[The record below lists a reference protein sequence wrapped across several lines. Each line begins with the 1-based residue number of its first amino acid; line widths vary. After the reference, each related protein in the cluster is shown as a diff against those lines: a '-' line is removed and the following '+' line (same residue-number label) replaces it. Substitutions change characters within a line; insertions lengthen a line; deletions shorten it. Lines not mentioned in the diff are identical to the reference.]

1 MPSQR
6 NISLLGHPNYFN
18 SGCYD
23 VNVCLFENKKIEEKR
38 IITIKFDSFDENLTG
53 LVILIGT
60 V

>member
-23 VNVCLFENKKIEEKR
+23 VNVCLFGNKKK
-38 IITIKFDSFDENLTG
+38 IKKKE
-53 LVILIGT
+53 LVR
-60 V
+60 VE